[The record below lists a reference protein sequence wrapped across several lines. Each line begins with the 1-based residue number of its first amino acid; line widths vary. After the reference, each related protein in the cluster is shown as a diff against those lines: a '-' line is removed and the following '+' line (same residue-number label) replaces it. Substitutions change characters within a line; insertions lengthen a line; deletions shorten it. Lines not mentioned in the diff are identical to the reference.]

1 MIIISDESTRKE
13 LYEEILNVK
22 FDGQS
27 GRVQFKPGVGDR
39 LPVKI
44 EIVNIYVNDNVI
56 VDKQDGQVIDIGDAE
71 FQSINDYR
79 FEIDSIPVWSGGSTA
94 IPSDR
99 ADEKEEHLAS
109 FMTLTV
115 FWMLVAVVVGHLLAK
130 YQVYRIPES
139 GAVLIF
145 GIIAGLSL
153 RFLHADLSEV
163 PFRRNT

>member
-27 GRVQFKPGVGDR
+27 GTVQYIQDGDR

-145 GIIAGLSL
+145 GIISGLSL